1 MIEFQGAGFKL
12 ELPDGA
18 ADASTFAFVLRAGGS
33 FKPTAV
39 VRRDRKPG
47 LRALIDHVVEQRT
60 AIVQSVA
67 RFELVS
73 ETIHQ
78 HRGRPAV
85 TTRFEWNLPDGTRVA
100 QTQLYVWAPALELVY
115 CLTLTDRADAAAD
128 SQPLFAQVLAGFEP
142 NDRQVL
148 AP

>member
-12 ELPDGA
+12 ELPDDA
-18 ADASTFAFVLRAGGS
+18 ADASTFAFVLRPGGS

-39 VRRDRKPG
+39 VRRDRKPR
-47 LRALIDHVVEQRT
+47 LRALIDHVVEQRK

-73 ETIHQ
+73 ETIHD

-85 TTRFEWNLPDGTRVA
+85 TTRFEWDLPDGTRVA
-100 QTQLYVWAPALELVY
+100 QSQLYVWVVELELVY
-115 CLTLTDRADAAAD
+115 CLTLTDRAAGAAD
-128 SQPLFAQVLAGFEP
+128 SEALFAQVLAAFEP
-142 NDRQVL
+142 NDQQVL